1 MEKQPIHG
9 ISKNSMRRSAK
20 EINKRSDIENIIK
33 KSLVCRLG
41 LCKENIPYIVPV
53 SFGFDGA
60 NIYIH
65 TAPEGRKIE
74 FWMTNNLV
82 CFEFEY
88 DVKTIENNEKACK
101 WTASFESV
109 IGYGKIAEIMDDVQ
123 KTYALNQIML
133 QYSGKEWDYSSN
145 DLKGLKVWK
154 IEILEISGKKS

>member
-1 MEKQPIHG
+1 MEKQSIPE
-9 ISKNSMRRSAK
+9 ISKNKMRRSAK
-20 EINKRSDIENIIK
+20 EIFQNSDIENIIK

-65 TAPEGRKIE
+65 TAPEGRKID
-74 FWMTNNLV
+74 FWITNNLV

-88 DVKTIENNEKACK
+88 DVKTIGNPEKACK
-101 WTASFESV
+101 WTASFQSV
-109 IGYGKIAEIMDDVQ
+109 IGYGKISEIQDDVQ
-123 KTYALNQIML
+123 KTNALNQIML
-133 QYSGKEWDYSSN
+133 QYSGKAWEYAQADM
-145 DLKGLKVWK
+145 KGLKVWK